1 MPCVQEVPQRLAE
14 ERRAQA
20 AHVARVRGAL
30 ERGKG
35 AWFLPGAP
43 VAELM
48 QHCVLPRLLLSPG
61 DAQYAARLLLL
72 AHDLGAPHL
81 STLLCLDHVRAP
93 SRPLSRRG
101 RLLPRARPHGTR
113 CLVGK
118 AACRAADDVA
128 PARPLAPSL
137 GWARGCRNRVPVRQK
152 RSEAQQ

>member
-1 MPCVQEVPQRLAE
+1 MGKFEAHCSHKAAEARWCRQGLSARCMMPCVQVVPQRLAG

-35 AWFLPGAP
+35 AWFLQGAP

-72 AHDLGAPHL
+72 AHELGAPHL

-93 SRPLSRRG
+93 TRRASSCCLWG
-101 RLLPRARPHGTR
+101 AAQAR
-113 CLVGK
+113 
-118 AACRAADDVA
+118 CRA
-128 PARPLAPSL
+128 
-137 GWARGCRNRVPVRQK
+137 
-152 RSEAQQ
+152 